1 MVIVDE
7 VEVGKGR
14 LYFLSTE
21 NMSCNHDLLEI
32 NMLVQKF
39 LDIYGTKSLQQKQ
52 NIFYIVHINHAIF
65 V

>member
-1 MVIVDE
+1 M
-7 VEVGKGR
+7 
-14 LYFLSTE
+14 STE

-39 LDIYGTKSLQQKQ
+39 LDIYGTKRLQQEQK
-52 NIFYIVHINHAIF
+52 IFYIVHINQAIF